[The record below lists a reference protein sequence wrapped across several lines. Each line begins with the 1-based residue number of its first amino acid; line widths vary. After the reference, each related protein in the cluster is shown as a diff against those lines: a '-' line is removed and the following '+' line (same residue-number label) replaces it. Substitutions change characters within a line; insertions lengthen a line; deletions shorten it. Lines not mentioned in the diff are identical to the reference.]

1 MAGWC
6 PAAGAVPQ
14 SDQIRLVEII
24 HWLEYCE
31 SSTGQELS
39 TSTRCDE
46 GTWSELRQ
54 SSRVDRRVELVLFV
68 VS

>member
-14 SDQIRLVEII
+14 SDQIRWVEII
-24 HWLEYCE
+24 HWMEYCE

-39 TSTRCDE
+39 TWCE
-46 GTWSELRQ
+46 VEEQEELAL
-54 SSRVDRRVELVLFV
+54 E
-68 VS
+68 